1 MPKGVARLIT
11 SIQRR
16 FLWVGVSIERNICK
30 VAWQVLFKGRKKE
43 RWIGYRQLFARKKQG
58 NAFLSGFGD

>member
-30 VAWQVLFKGRKKE
+30 VAWQVLFKGRKKDGLG
-43 RWIGYRQLFARKKQG
+43 IGSSLQGKNKAMLF
-58 NAFLSGFGD
+58 